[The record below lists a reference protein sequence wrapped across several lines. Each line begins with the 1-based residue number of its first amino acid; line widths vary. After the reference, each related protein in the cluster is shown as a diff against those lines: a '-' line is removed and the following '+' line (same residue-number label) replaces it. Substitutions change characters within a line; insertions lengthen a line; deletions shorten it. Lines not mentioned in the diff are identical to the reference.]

1 MKIDEVN
8 QLDEVINKKIEIFSY
23 KFPNNSIYVGYC
35 TYGLQNRD
43 KDHRNCM
50 CSPIFYLLKEYP
62 DFKPKLEVI
71 MMEKSLRDI
80 YRIEREILDANLN
93 MKILNKNLSLLGY

>member
-1 MKIDEVN
+1 MN
-8 QLDEVINKKIEIFSY
+8 PLDEVINKIIQIFSY
-23 KFPNNSIYVGYC
+23 KFPNNSIYIGYC

-62 DFKPKLEVI
+62 DVKPKLEVI
-71 MMEKSLRDI
+71 TMEKSRRDI
-80 YRIEREILDANLN
+80 YRIEREILDANPN
-93 MKILNKNLSLLGY
+93 MKILNVNLGLLGY